1 MIICY
6 TTDSD
11 FYDGIAAL
19 VERGLCFT
27 ADAQD
32 LSIVLTGDTRP

>member
-1 MIICY
+1 MISLICY

-32 LSIVLTGDTRP
+32 LSIVLTGGH

>member
-32 LSIVLTGDTRP
+32 LTIELTGGY

>member
-6 TTDSD
+6 TTDTD
-11 FYDGIAAL
+11 FYDGVAAL

-32 LSIVLTGDTRP
+32 LSIVLTGVIRP

>member
-6 TTDSD
+6 TTDTD

-19 VERGLCFT
+19 VERGLSFA

>member
-6 TTDSD
+6 TTDTD

-32 LSIVLTGDTRP
+32 LSIVLTGGH

>member
-1 MIICY
+1 MIIRY
-6 TTDSD
+6 LTDED

-19 VERGLCFT
+19 VERGLCFA

-32 LSIVLTGDTRP
+32 LSIVLTRGY